1 MVLACVLF
9 VIGLLMLY
17 YGAEWL
23 VKGASSLARSLG
35 LTPLVIGLT
44 VVAFGTSAPE
54 LVVSIISSFQE
65 KSMIAVGNVVGSNI
79 CNIALV
85 LGLASLFMPIKSN
98 ESVVKRDIPIMLGIS
113 LYLMLISLN
122 STIGRLEGATL
133 LCGIIIYVC
142 LNYYYAVKGTKQA
155 SSREKFSKELAAE
168 DVEHIPSRA
177 RQIALIVAGIL
188 FVVAGAQVLIDSA
201 VKIMHTF
208 GISEKFIGLTVV
220 ALGTSLP
227 ELLGGKKAYSP
238 AFYSTGIF
246 IVSILIGMGAGLI
259 TGCIGAGGGFI
270 IAPALMSAGIKGILA
285 VGTDLFHIFAKAI
298 MGSVIHR
305 KLGNVS
311 VPLAIVFLIGAIIG
325 ATAGGVLNRVLYEI
339 NPVLSDAFITTV
351 YSLMLGFL
359 GTYALIDFLKARKA
373 PGTADEGAHGGKSE
387 GADMGGLPKKLQAVK
402 IPPLVKFDFD
412 LVPGGRGISWV
423 FLVLSGALVGLAAGI
438 MGVGG
443 GFLTFPIFVYVLG
456 VSSMTTVGTDIFQI
470 VFTAGYASIS
480 QYAIYGF
487 IFYTLAMGM
496 LLGSLLGIQ
505 VGALVTKVVPGI
517 TIRGFYAMAVL
528 AGFINR
534 IFALPAKLNA
544 MDVIKIDP
552 GTASVLESIGVW
564 AFFIVIGVFSVWV
577 IGTFLTNI
585 PKLKGEEV

>member
-1 MVLACVLF
+1 MNFFKHLGSFMMMGARAHAKWELNVSNTILGDRKRLL
-9 VIGLLMLY
+9 ILGLLTIPVILGSIAFADQVG
-17 YGAEWL
+17 GA
-23 VKGASSLARSLG
+23 
-35 LTPLVIGLT
+35 
-44 VVAFGTSAPE
+44 
-54 LVVSIISSFQE
+54 
-65 KSMIAVGNVVGSNI
+65 
-79 CNIALV
+79 
-85 LGLASLFMPIKSN
+85 
-98 ESVVKRDIPIMLGIS
+98 
-113 LYLMLISLN
+113 
-122 STIGRLEGATL
+122 
-133 LCGIIIYVC
+133 
-142 LNYYYAVKGTKQA
+142 
-155 SSREKFSKELAAE
+155 
-168 DVEHIPSRA
+168 
-177 RQIALIVAGIL
+177 
-188 FVVAGAQVLIDSA
+188 
-201 VKIMHTF
+201 
-208 GISEKFIGLTVV
+208 
-220 ALGTSLP
+220 LP

-359 GTYALIDFLKARKA
+359 GIYSLIDFLKARKA
-373 PGTADEGAHGGKSE
+373 PGAADEGAHGGKSE
-387 GADMGGLPKKLQAVK
+387 GADMGGLPQKLQAVK
-402 IPPLVKFDFD
+402 IPPVVKFDFD

-505 VGALVTKVVPGI
+505 IGALVTKVVPGI

-528 AGFINR
+528 AGFVNR
-534 IFALPAKLNA
+534 FFALPAKLGA

-552 GTASVLESIGVW
+552 GTAGFLEAIGVW

-577 IGTFLTNI
+577 IGTFLSNI

>member
-1 MVLACVLF
+1 MGFFRQWGQFMTYGAQRFAEWEIRNATTILRDRKRLF
-9 VIGLLMLY
+9 ILGLLIL
-17 YGAEWL
+17 
-23 VKGASSLARSLG
+23 
-35 LTPLVIGLT
+35 PVIFGGF
-44 VVAFGTSAPE
+44 AFADQIGSA
-54 LVVSIISSFQE
+54 
-65 KSMIAVGNVVGSNI
+65 
-79 CNIALV
+79 
-85 LGLASLFMPIKSN
+85 
-98 ESVVKRDIPIMLGIS
+98 
-113 LYLMLISLN
+113 
-122 STIGRLEGATL
+122 
-133 LCGIIIYVC
+133 
-142 LNYYYAVKGTKQA
+142 
-155 SSREKFSKELAAE
+155 
-168 DVEHIPSRA
+168 
-177 RQIALIVAGIL
+177 
-188 FVVAGAQVLIDSA
+188 
-201 VKIMHTF
+201 
-208 GISEKFIGLTVV
+208 
-220 ALGTSLP
+220 LP
-227 ELLGGKKAYSP
+227 HLLGGKKAYSP

-311 VPLAIVFLIGAIIG
+311 VPLAVVFLIGAIVG
-325 ATAGGVLNRVLYEI
+325 ATVGGVINRVLYEI

-351 YSLMLGFL
+351 YAGMLGFL
-359 GTYALIDFLKARKA
+359 GLYAMTDFLRARKA
-373 PGTADEGAHGGKSE
+373 TARAVTTHGGGGAHAKVEGAE
-387 GADMGGLPKKLQAVK
+387 MGNLPKKLQAMK
-402 IPPLVKFDFD
+402 IPPMVRFDHE

-470 VFTAGYASIS
+470 VFTAGYAAIS

-505 VGALVTKVVPGI
+505 IGAMVTKVVKGI

-528 AGFINR
+528 AGFVNR
-534 IFALPAKLNA
+534 IFALPAKLGE
-544 MDVIKIDP
+544 MDVIPISKQT
-552 GTASVLESIGVW
+552 GAVLDTIGIV
-564 AFFIVIGVFSVWV
+564 AFFIVIGGFGVWV
-577 IGTFLTNI
+577 IGTFLINI
-585 PKLKGEEV
+585 KKLKGEEA